1 MKVAGNKFDTQFEK
15 VKPATYKLLYTG
27 LYDTE
32 VTVEGNA
39 QHIIS
44 NILKQQL

>member
-1 MKVAGNKFDTQFEK
+1 MAGNKFDTQFKK

-32 VTVEGNA
+32 ITVEGNPE
-39 QHIIS
+39 QIVSH
-44 NILKQQL
+44 ILKQQL

>member
-1 MKVAGNKFDTQFEK
+1 MAGNKFDTQFKK

-32 VTVEGNA
+32 IAIEGNA
-39 QHIIS
+39 EQIIS
-44 NILKQQL
+44 HILKQQL